1 MCYLKLC
8 FKLEVFCSQ
17 VLYIVRYVWK
27 YNAIIYFLKLIVW
40 ELLDQVVTMYIL
52 FITIQIYAIQLL
64 KVYFSPK
71 HRSTFLSSSQLKLS
85 EKVNKDNYAIDHY
98 Q

>member
-1 MCYLKLC
+1 M
-8 FKLEVFCSQ
+8 
-17 VLYIVRYVWK
+17 R
-27 YNAIIYFLKLIVW
+27 

-64 KVYFSPK
+64 WVYFSPK
-71 HRSTFLSSSQLKLS
+71 HRSTSLSSSQLKLS